1 MRVTSR
7 YATTATQ
14 NPSGRLKV
22 LPKDAFDTGKKTKS
36 FRDEEF
42 YLSHYQKDANT
53 EKGCGIPRHLCVYIT
68 DRMLFVLFRYSLNEG
83 ASSFAVQA
91 SRATFDLTTDE
102 GGSQNRRAGASQLKW
117 DRKKKKFIRGDGVG
131 ADNVKLVKTET
142 GNKLPITYRS
152 GRFDEWKIKNKQGIP
167 KVGETEGPSTKK
179 SVFGGKKWK
188 HNKVQSAK
196 PLDKL
201 STDYEK
207 KMRLSKKKE
216 AQPGGEEHRQKK
228 KQPGVLNRGRSKGKT
243 VGKVKS
249 ELRTADQIRKQ
260 RQLLEKRRAKN
271 ARPSRK
277 GKGR

>member
-1 MRVTSR
+1 MHPV
-7 YATTATQ
+7 
-14 NPSGRLKV
+14 RLIT
-22 LPKDAFDTGKKTKS
+22 LPKDTFDIGKQTKS

-42 YLSHYQKDANT
+42 YLSHYQKDAYT
-53 EKGCGIPRHLCVYIT
+53 EKGYEILSYSFTYIANWVI
-68 DRMLFVLFRYSLNEG
+68 FISYSYSLNEG

-152 GRFDEWKIKNKQGIP
+152 GKFDEWKAKNKKWIP
-167 KVGETEGPSTKK
+167 KVGETEGPSAKNT
-179 SVFGGKKWK
+179 VFGGKRWK

-201 STDYEK
+201 TNDYER
-207 KMRLSKKKE
+207 KMRLNKKKN
-216 AQPGGEEHRQKK
+216 APPSGEEDRLKKK

-249 ELRTADQIRKQ
+249 ELRTADQIRKH
-260 RQLLEKRRAKN
+260 RQLVEKKKAKN
-271 ARPSRK
+271 ARRK
-277 GKGR
+277 SKGR